1 MSSGHSII
9 LESESPQNLNLTAPL
24 KEYKN
29 YKRTMLHNDRKRGR
43 RRKLPKRGGDE
54 DEEVQINY
62 KLSLKISKG

>member
-1 MSSGHSII
+1 
-9 LESESPQNLNLTAPL
+9 LTAPL
-24 KEYKN
+24 KEYKS

-43 RRKLPKRGGDE
+43 RRKFPKRGGDE